1 MYGTLRLPIGRRLI
15 KTILYIFIVLIIIL
29 NYWRCVS
36 IFWLF
41 VSFVLVFRLIW
52 GTYWCKRK
60 RRFTWTILLNRG
72 LKILKYLFISYR
84 SRVFGLSDR
93 WWCRRRSV
101 VFFRKD
107 CKSNWMD
114 RIHAIPHRYNK
125 KKRLPNNFLVQK
137 HQKYN
142 TIHACTHHS

>member
-15 KTILYIFIVLIIIL
+15 RTILYIFIVLIIIL
-29 NYWRCVS
+29 NYWRRVS

-41 VSFVLVFRLIW
+41 VSFVLVFRFIW

-84 SRVFGLSDR
+84 SRVF
-93 WWCRRRSV
+93 V
-101 VFFRKD
+101 VFQIGGGIDGRWYFFEKFVNLIEWTEFTRY
-107 CKSNWMD
+107 
-114 RIHAIPHRYNK
+114 RIGIIK